1 MKGIY
6 RTKGGVSMA
15 KTLIVYFSRSGHTKK
30 MAESIA
36 EGIIKENVEVDIRNV
51 KDVAAAELPV
61 FDAIV
66 VGSPTYY
73 GSMAA
78 DIKRLF
84 DESVRFHGKLDGKIG
99 AAFTSSAHIGG
110 GNETTILDIL
120 NAMLIHGMIVQ
131 GDWQGDHYGPV
142 SIGSPDERAIKECR
156 RAGGRIAKLVKK
168 LGH

>member
-1 MKGIY
+1 MFMSK
-6 RTKGGVSMA
+6 A
-15 KTLIVYFSRSGHTKK
+15 LIVYYSRGGNTKK
-30 MAESIA
+30 MAELIA
-36 EGIIKENVEVDIRNV
+36 KGIEKEKVEVEIQDV
-51 KDVAAAELPV
+51 KDVTADRLLD

-78 DIKRLF
+78 EIKKLF

-99 AAFTSSAHIGG
+99 AAFTSSRQIGG

-120 NAMLIHGMIVQ
+120 KAMIIHGMIVQ

-142 SIGSPDERAIKECR
+142 SIGFPSARAEKECV
-156 RAGGRIAKLVKK
+156 RAGSRIAQLVKK
-168 LGH
+168 LSSSSRK

>member
-1 MKGIY
+1 
-6 RTKGGVSMA
+6 MA
-15 KTLIVYFSRSGHTKK
+15 KALIVYYSLSGNTKK

-36 EGIIKENVEVDIRNV
+36 EGIKKENVAVDIRDV
-51 KDVAAAELPV
+51 KDTTAADLLAY
-61 FDAIV
+61 DAVI

-78 DIKRLF
+78 DIKKLF
-84 DESVRFHGKLDGKIG
+84 DESIRFHGKLDGKIG

-131 GDWQGDHYGPV
+131 GDWQGDHYGRV
-142 SIGSPDERAIKECR
+142 AIGFPDKRAIKECL
-156 RAGGRIAKLVKK
+156 RAGVRIARLIKK
-168 LGH
+168 LAK